1 MSYQFLDIDDSD
13 DQNESGRALELKFSI
28 GYNSSMTG
36 AVHNL
41 TINRNEAKPT
51 KEIFYPT
58 AHTGVIYNYETGE
71 SKLLQG
77 HVSKIFFI
85 NFYIFSAI
93 QSPHVLQYMMQKM
106 TKD

>member
-51 KEIFYPT
+51 KEIF
-58 AHTGVIYNYETGE
+58 
-71 SKLLQG
+71 
-77 HVSKIFFI
+77 
-85 NFYIFSAI
+85 
-93 QSPHVLQYMMQKM
+93 
-106 TKD
+106 